1 MKVSAFA
8 RIGAGAGI
16 GALVLAGLA
25 LPAQADPAPGTFG
38 KLAGLGSDTTQ
49 DVSNGLALEI
59 GQGLLASYDASG
71 PTVTVTTRA
80 GGKAIPRAN
89 GSGAGRDLLRAAI
102 GQTETAS
109 IAVLDSPTVQVSTAD
124 VVGEIQF
131 ARSSSGP
138 SAADLT
144 DDGVLAYIPF
154 AKDAVSY
161 AVAPNSVIPA
171 NLTKT
176 QVTAIFKGELTKV
189 VVNGG
194 TTTLQGPSYVPS
206 GGDEVTQ
213 ITTFIPQAGSGT
225 RSYWL
230 GQVDITEA
238 QITAGTYP
246 NILAVDFDGL
256 GVQEHKGAALV
267 SGTEAQNKGTIV
279 PFSIAQWVAQ
289 GNAKSTDFRAG
300 ALIGGVNG
308 QPATTGT
315 AGSYVLNPAFDAYTR
330 PVYNIVPSVLADD
343 PTSDVAKVF
352 VGTTS
357 EVCKATS
364 TITAYGF
371 GLLAAGECGDDSAR
385 VYKASPSQA
394 ALTVPATGVV
404 GKALRATVAITSIG
418 NGGGKIN
425 LYRGS
430 TLVGSGNVAAG
441 ATSGSVTFTPST
453 TGQLNLTAVF
463 LPNLLGVAA
472 STSDPATVSVAAAPA
487 VSSTTRVTTS
497 AKPTVG
503 KTVTLTATV
512 TAARSVAGTV
522 DFFDGTK
529 KLGTARVTP
538 ATGKAV
544 LKVKATK
551 RSYAVKAVFASSA
564 PAAVTGS
571 TSPVV
576 KVSAAKA
583 AAKLKVG
590 KIKSVRANKKAKFT
604 VSVTV
609 SGVKA
614 TGKVVVKSGK
624 KTLKSVKLKSGK
636 ATVTLPKLKRGK
648 HKLTISYAGSTT
660 VAKAKSVKKT
670 LSVTKAPAKKK

>member
-38 KLAGLGSDTTQ
+38 KLSGLGSDTTQ
-49 DVSNGLALEI
+49 DVSNGLGAAI

-71 PTVTVTTRA
+71 PTITVTTRA

-109 IAVLDSPTVQVSTAD
+109 IAVLDSPTVQVTTAD
-124 VVGEIQF
+124 VAGEIQF
-131 ARSSSGP
+131 ARSSS
-138 SAADLT
+138 AASSSELT

-171 NLTKT
+171 NLTKS
-176 QVTAIFKGELTKV
+176 QVASIFQGQLTKV
-189 VVNGG
+189 VVNGA
-194 TTTLQGPSYVPS
+194 TTTLEGPSYS
-206 GGDEVTQ
+206 GPGEVTD

-230 GQVDITEA
+230 GQVNITEA
-238 QITAGTYP
+238 QITAGTFP
-246 NILAVDFDGL
+246 NIRATDFDGL

-267 SGTEAQNKGTIV
+267 SGTDEQNKGTIV

-289 GNAKSTDFRAG
+289 GNAKSTDARAG
-300 ALIGGVNG
+300 ALIGGVDG
-308 QPATTGT
+308 QVATTGA
-315 AGSYVLNPAFDAYTR
+315 AGSYVLNPAFTAYTR

-343 PTSDVAKVF
+343 PTSDIAKVF
-352 VGTTS
+352 VGANS

-371 GLLAAGECGDDSAR
+371 GLLAAGECGDDSVR
-385 VYKASPSQA
+385 VYKPSQSQA
-394 ALTVPATGVV
+394 ALTLPATGVV
-404 GKALRATVAITSIG
+404 GKAVTATVAVTSIG
-418 NGGGKIN
+418 NGGGKVN
-425 LYRGS
+425 LYQGTS
-430 TLVGSGNVAAG
+430 LVGSGNVAAG
-441 ATSGSVTFTPST
+441 ATSGSVTFTPSA
-453 TGQLNLTAVF
+453 TGQLSLTAVF
-463 LPNLLGVAA
+463 LPTLLGVAA
-472 STSDPATVSVAAAPA
+472 STSEVAPITVAAAPA
-487 VSSTTRVTTS
+487 VSSTTRVAVS
-497 AKPTVG
+497 AKPVVG
-503 KTVTLTATV
+503 KSVTFTATV
-512 TAARSVAGTV
+512 AASKAVAGSV

-529 KLGTARVTP
+529 KLGTARVAP
-538 ATGKAV
+538 ATGKAT

-551 RSYAVKAVFASSA
+551 RGYAVKGVFTSSS
-564 PAAVTGS
+564 PATVTGS
-571 TSPVV
+571 TSSVL
-576 KVSAAKA
+576 KVTAAKA
-583 AAKLKVG
+583 SAKLKVS

-604 VSVTV
+604 VSITV

-624 KTLKSVKLKSGK
+624 KTLKSVTLKNGK

-648 HKLTISYAGSTT
+648 HTLTISYAGSAT
-660 VAKAKSVKKT
+660 VAKAKAVKKT
-670 LSVTKAPAKKK
+670 LTVTKAPVKKK